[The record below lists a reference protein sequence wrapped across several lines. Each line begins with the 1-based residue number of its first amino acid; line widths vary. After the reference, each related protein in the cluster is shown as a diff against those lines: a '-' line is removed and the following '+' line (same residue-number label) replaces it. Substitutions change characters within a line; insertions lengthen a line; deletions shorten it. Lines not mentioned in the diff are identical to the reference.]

1 MAFSFLSTWWNQKCQ
16 IAIDL
21 DHFLTSKGW
30 ALMVEMHEIH
40 VLFQDCIAPRISVG
54 VGKPKCCH
62 CCCCRCCQHCCW
74 GWLRYKIYNH
84 LERAMVYIV
93 SSWKAVRWCWQ
104 AQVLPSA
111 ESPPARHT
119 GLHSSFLETKLFIFL
134 LTKNFM
140 RSQYENTGKQQQR
153 RKRLEIFCKNNFI
166 DAKF

>member
-1 MAFSFLSTWWNQKCQ
+1 
-16 IAIDL
+16 
-21 DHFLTSKGW
+21 
-30 ALMVEMHEIH
+30 
-40 VLFQDCIAPRISVG
+40 
-54 VGKPKCCH
+54 
-62 CCCCRCCQHCCW
+62 
-74 GWLRYKIYNH
+74 
-84 LERAMVYIV
+84 MVYIV

-119 GLHSSFLETKLFIFL
+119 GLHSSFLETISFICFLNCHHQPDILDSSFLETKLFIFL